1 MLDIAVLLWVVPGV
15 MGLWA
20 YNRWLSYRLP
30 QVEGWGYL
38 FTVVIIAS
46 PYYFIFEILLILGDT
61 FDSPEIERLFIRFV
75 GLLLSVLITILLAR
89 YAAYIRNTYYAEE
102 PADPF
107 YSCCYAWKGKLIFI
121 TLKNRKIYVAWLMD
135 YTKDSRFESSMKISP
150 VYSGY
155 RDLHGKANWTY
166 EYPIDE
172 ETQRHLK
179 VVCVIF
185 KREIVSFSLWNNDKA
200 FEDSPQIKGLA
211 DTQGNP
217 KKGEGHH

>member
-46 PYYFIFEILLILGDT
+46 PYYFIFELLLILGDT
-61 FDSPEIERLFIRFV
+61 LDSPEIERLFIRFV

-89 YAAYIRNTYYAEE
+89 YAAYIRNKYYAEE

-121 TLKNRKIYVAWLMD
+121 TLKNRKIYIAWLMD

-150 VYSGY
+150 IYSGY
-155 RDLHGKANWTY
+155 KDLYGKVNWTS
-166 EYPIDE
+166 EYPTDK
-172 ETQRHLK
+172 ETQEQTK
-179 VVCVIF
+179 KYVVIP
-185 KREIVSFSLWNNDKA
+185 KREIVSFSLWDQDESLGDA
-200 FEDSPQIKGLA
+200 PQIKGLA
-211 DTQGNP
+211 NTSKNP
-217 KKGEGHH
+217 KKGEDHY